1 VDLTLANDL
10 GAGGR
15 TSSKR
20 AFGGFRG
27 ARRLDVTTPAVDYVK
42 EPGEV
47 GPGCMAWDTG
57 RRHQDRFATVI
68 LPHLDAAHNLARWL
82 MRDAE
87 TAEDVLQDAMVRA
100 LTYFPGFKG
109 INPRGWLLQIV
120 RNTAYASMNLNR
132 GIQLVSIT
140 MSEED
145 RIGAIADLPSE
156 DDDPETALIK
166 SRDRRHV
173 RQLIAALP
181 VELRE
186 TLVLRELEELS
197 YKGIAEVTRT
207 PIGTV
212 MSRLWRARSLLSK
225 FKIEE
230 TKPSDGPAFSTAIYR
245 S

>member
-1 VDLTLANDL
+1 VDLTANDL

-20 AFGGFRG
+20 EFGGFRA
-27 ARRLDVTTPAVDYVK
+27 ARRLGVTTPAVDFVK

-47 GPGCMAWDTG
+47 GPRCTAWDTDQ
-57 RRHQDRFATVI
+57 RRRDRFATVI
-68 LPHLDAAHNLARWL
+68 LPHLDAAHNLTCWL

-100 LTYFPGFKG
+100 LTYFPSFKG

-132 GIQLVSIT
+132 GIQLTPIA

-145 RIGAIADLPSE
+145 RTGVIADLPSE
-156 DDDPETALIK
+156 NDDPETALIK

-197 YKGIAEVTRT
+197 YKEIAEVTRT

-212 MSRLWRARSLLSK
+212 MSRLWRARSLLRK
-225 FKIEE
+225 YKTEE
-230 TKPSDGPAFSTAIYR
+230 TEPSDGPAFSTALYR

>member
-1 VDLTLANDL
+1 
-10 GAGGR
+10 
-15 TSSKR
+15 
-20 AFGGFRG
+20 
-27 ARRLDVTTPAVDYVK
+27 
-42 EPGEV
+42 
-47 GPGCMAWDTG
+47 MAWDTD
-57 RRHQDRFATVI
+57 RRHQDRFAIVI

-87 TAEDVLQDAMVRA
+87 VAEDVLQDAMVRA
-100 LTYFPGFKG
+100 LTYCPSFKG

-132 GIQLVSIT
+132 GIQLVPIAT
-140 MSEED
+140 SEED
-145 RIGAIADLPSE
+145 RAGAIADLPSE

-173 RQLIAALP
+173 RQLIAILP

-197 YKGIAEVTRT
+197 YEEIAEVTRT

-212 MSRLWRARSLLSK
+212 MSRLWRARSLLRK
-225 FKIEE
+225 YKIEE
-230 TKPSDGPAFSTAIYR
+230 TEPTDGPAFAPRLYR